1 MKIEI
6 EDIKKINLSPG
17 ETLVVQVDC
26 GNMPPNRRNEH
37 LQKIANSWKQI
48 FPDPLINIV
57 TISTDVSLAIIGAN
71 VITNIG
77 NTSPDPTTDYDRAMG
92 IIK

>member
-6 EDIKKINLSPG
+6 EDIKKINLNPG

-26 GNMPPNRRNEH
+26 GNMPPKRRNEY
-37 LQKIANSWKQI
+37 LSNIAKDFRGV
-48 FPDPLINIV
+48 FPDPSVHIV
-57 TISTDVSLAIIGAN
+57 AISTEVSLAVLGVNA
-71 VITNIG
+71 VTNIG
-77 NTSPDPTTDYDRAMG
+77 NTSPDPTVDYDRAMG